1 MSNVGCGQCYLL
13 VAAGLV
19 QLIPKISSPST
30 HNETLSA
37 ANVGGV
43 LPPGVRY
50 SGSVVTGVM
59 KHLRGGWRAMNEL
72 V

>member
-50 SGSVVTGVM
+50 SGSVVTG
-59 KHLRGGWRAMNEL
+59 LEASERRLESDE
-72 V
+72 